1 MISNEEY
8 EKFLNTI
15 DESIKLLMSQDILD
29 DSKGNIQY
37 CVNAFYTQRY
47 EREPKE
53 IVWVKQGN
61 TPITEF
67 YPSELMLPWL
77 ITYMKYYNNFLKD
90 SDISEDDSSEVYK
103 TCCYLSFVL
112 TKIKGINVVDNTIYL
127 LENDLEFIQYKLD
140 QKLFI

>member
-8 EKFLNTI
+8 KEFLNTI
-15 DESIKLLMSQDILD
+15 DESIKRLISQDILD
-29 DSKGNIQY
+29 DSKRNIEH
-37 CVNAFYTQRY
+37 CADAFYKKRY
-47 EREPKE
+47 DREPKE

-77 ITYMKYYNNFLKD
+77 VTYMKYYNRFLKCD
-90 SDISEDDSSEVYK
+90 NVDEDMYEIYQSCAYV
-103 TCCYLSFVL
+103 SFIL
-112 TKIKGINVVDNTIYL
+112 TKIKGINIIDDTIYL